1 MTIGLKGHVLGP
13 AFPEGYSNW
22 QKTDLHDLIDAELI
36 KEPTDK
42 NVVKAIKKVAKEA
55 DELVI
60 ATDFDREGELIG
72 LEALEEMLD
81 ANPELGSR
89 EGTRDGTLKIKRA
102 RYSALTKEEIERA
115 FSDLDE
121 LSYPLANAGAARQ
134 DIDLLWGA
142 TLTRAVSLAT
152 RRFGSNFLS
161 VGRVQSPTL
170 GLIVE
175 REMERRA
182 HVAKPFWELFAKFQH
197 PDGAFEAHHSVDKFW
212 ERAEVDAA
220 LAGTSSPGTVKSVTA
235 RKNTRKPPTPYNTT
249 AFSTDASSRLGIT
262 PASAM
267 RIAEDLYMDG
277 FISYPRTDNTVY
289 PSSLPVR
296 ELVSSL
302 VRIKEFSAASGLL
315 DGELKPTR
323 GKKETTDHPPIYPTQ
338 AIHPGALEGPKR
350 RVYELVV
357 RRFLATFSPPMI
369 TESTRADIE
378 AGDADLLRPRLGRR
392 RPRLRRHLHLRSLLR
407 RGDPGAEEGQSLDL
421 DGEPWIVDKETQP
434 PSRISQAKLIE
445 LMEERGLGT
454 KATRADIIQKLFDRG
469 YVYGNPPIPSETGIA
484 LYEAFKN
491 YVPGM
496 ATPEMTAQLEAEM
509 DRIAA
514 GEMTKDDVV
523 GESRDLLHKTW
534 SEIDESNEDLAKV
547 VWKGMD
553 EDRILGPCKVCE
565 EAGRKKEDGSPHML
579 RIIRA
584 KKSGKRFVGCSGWTL
599 DDPDSCDQTFPLPQR
614 GDVFRLEERC
624 SICEPDPAPQS
635 RPLPRP
641 PLEPLPQRR
650 LRVDAGDEETPRRA
664 RGRQSRQSGDGE
676 KAAARRQTRNGAS
689 HSDPQAQT
697 RQSRRQRL
705 SRPLFISLEGID
717 GSGKSTQ
724 ARLLA
729 EALGP
734 QTLSIREPGG
744 TEAAERIRELLADP
758 ALDLDPYAELL
769 LFLAARAD
777 LTARVI
783 RPALEAGRD
792 VVSDRFA
799 DSTVAYQGAARGLGV
814 GETISLTDAAT
825 DGLWPDV
832 TVLLRV
838 DPELGVERADG
849 DDRFESEGLDL
860 QRAVA
865 ESYDEIAKIASDRV
879 VVVDGDGTVEE
890 VHERVMDAVKGRW
903 ASESREAPSR

>member
-1 MTIGLKGHVLGP
+1 MRLIVTEKNNSAKKIAEALSTGSNSEDKTFKVPFYTWTDAEGDEHMTVGLKGHVLGP

-22 QKTDLHDLIDAELI
+22 QKTDLHDLIDADLI

-42 NVVKAIKKVAKEA
+42 NVVKAIKKLAKEA
-55 DELVI
+55 DDLVI

-81 ANPELGSR
+81 SNPALGSR
-89 EGTRDGTLKIKRA
+89 EGTADGTLRIQRA
-102 RYSALTKEEIERA
+102 RYSALTKEEIDRA
-115 FSDLDE
+115 FNELDE

-142 TLTRAVSLAT
+142 TLTRAVSLAS

-197 PDGAFEAHHSVDKFW
+197 PDGSFETHHTVDKFW
-212 ERAEVDAA
+212 EKAEADAA
-220 LAGTSSPGTVKSVTA
+220 LAGTSNPGTVKAVTA

-296 ELVSSL
+296 ELVTSL

-315 DGELKPTR
+315 DGELTPTR

-338 AIHPGALEGPKR
+338 AVHPGALEGPKK

-378 AGDADLLRPRLGRR
+378 AGDQTYFV
-392 RPRLRRHLHLRSLLR
+392 
-407 RGDPGAEEGQSLDL
+407 RGSVVVDPGYAGIYTYARSADEEIPKLEEGQTLQLEGD
-421 DGEPWIVDKETQP
+421 PWIVDKETQP
-434 PSRISQAKLIE
+434 PGRISQAKLIE
-445 LMEERGLGT
+445 MMEERGLGT

-469 YVYGNPPIPSETGIA
+469 YVYSNPPIPTETGIA

-491 YVPGM
+491 YVPAM
-496 ATPEMTAQLEAEM
+496 ATPEMTATLEAEM

-514 GEMTKDDVV
+514 GEMSKGAVV
-523 GESRDLLHKTW
+523 GESRELLHKTW
-534 SEIDESNEDLAKV
+534 DEIDSSREDLAKV
-547 VWKGMD
+547 IWKGMD

-565 EAGRKKEDGSPHML
+565 EAGRTKEDGSPNML

-584 KKSGKRFVGCSGWTL
+584 KKSGKRFVGCSGWVL
-599 DDPDSCDQTFPLPQR
+599 DDPESCDQTFPLPQR

-624 SICEPDPAPQS
+624 SICDRTPRLKVQPFRGRPWNLCLNDDCESMQEMKKRRAEREAAKAAKAAMEKKAPPGANAPKPARKAEVLAVVRLARGRRRLGQEHPGALAGRGAGRGLGRDPRAGRDRSGGADPRAACRPRSSPRSDGRADAVPRRPRRPHRAGDPPRAGGGAPRRR
-635 RPLPRP
+635 RPLLGFQHRLPRG
-641 PLEPLPQRR
+641 R
-650 LRVDAGDEETPRRA
+650 ARA
-664 RGRQSRQSGDGE
+664 RGRRGDRPLRDRHRRPLAGPDP
-676 KAAARRQTRNGAS
+676 AAADRARDRA
-689 HSDPQAQT
+689 
-697 RQSRRQRL
+697 RSRR
-705 SRPLFISLEGID
+705 G
-717 GSGKSTQ
+717 
-724 ARLLA
+724 
-729 EALGP
+729 
-734 QTLSIREPGG
+734 
-744 TEAAERIRELLADP
+744 
-758 ALDLDPYAELL
+758 
-769 LFLAARAD
+769 
-777 LTARVI
+777 
-783 RPALEAGRD
+783 
-792 VVSDRFA
+792 
-799 DSTVAYQGAARGLGV
+799 
-814 GETISLTDAAT
+814 
-825 DGLWPDV
+825 
-832 TVLLRV
+832 
-838 DPELGVERADG
+838 
-849 DDRFESEGLDL
+849 
-860 QRAVA
+860 
-865 ESYDEIAKIASDRV
+865 
-879 VVVDGDGTVEE
+879 
-890 VHERVMDAVKGRW
+890 
-903 ASESREAPSR
+903 

>member
-1 MTIGLKGHVLGP
+1 MRLIVTEKNSSAKKIAEILGAPGGGPQSDKSFKVPFYTWTDAAGEEQMTVGLKGHVLGP

-42 NVVKAIKKVAKEA
+42 NVVKAIKKLAKEA

-81 ANPELGSR
+81 ANPELGTR
-89 EGTRDGTLKIKRA
+89 EETDAGTLVVQRA

-115 FSDLDE
+115 FSELDT

-142 TLTRAVSLAT
+142 TLTRAVSLAS

-182 HVAKPFWELFAKFQH
+182 HVAKPFWEVFAKFEH
-197 PDGAFEAHHSVDKFW
+197 PDGAFEAHHATDKFW
-212 ERAEVDAA
+212 EKAEADSA
-220 LAGTSSPGTVKSVTA
+220 LAGTASPGVVKAVTA

-289 PSSLPVR
+289 PASLPIR
-296 ELVSSL
+296 ELVTSL
-302 VRIKEFSAASGLL
+302 VRVKEFSAASGLL
-315 DGELKPTR
+315 DGELTATR

-338 AIHPGALEGPKR
+338 AIHPGALDGSKK

-378 AGDADLLRPRLGRR
+378 AG
-392 RPRLRRHLHLRSLLR
+392 SESYFV
-407 RGDPGAEEGQSLDL
+407 RGSVVVDPGFAGIYTYARSSDEEIPALQEGQTLEL
-421 DGEPWIVDKETQP
+421 AAPATVGGEDEPTTNPWVLDKETQP

-445 LMEERGLGT
+445 MMEERGLGT

-469 YVYGNPPIPSETGIA
+469 YVYGNPPVPSETGIA

-491 YVPGM
+491 YVPAM

-514 GEMTKDDVV
+514 GDMTKKAVV
-523 GESRDLLHKTW
+523 GDSRELLHKTW
-534 SEIDESNEDLAKV
+534 SEIDESREDLAKV
-547 VWKGMD
+547 IWKGMD

-565 EAGRKKEDGSPHML
+565 EAGRKKEDGSPNML

-584 KKSGKRFVGCSGWTL
+584 KKSGKRFVGCQGWVL
-599 DDPDSCDQTFPLPQR
+599 DDPTSCDQTFPLPQR
-614 GDVFRLEERC
+614 GDVFRLEDRC
-624 SICEPDPAPQS
+624 SIC
-635 RPLPRP
+635 
-641 PLEPLPQRR
+641 
-650 LRVDAGDEETPRRA
+650 GETPRLKVVPF
-664 RGRQSRQSGDGE
+664 RGRSWNLCLNDDCESMQEMKKRRAEREAAKAAKAAMDEKPPAKGDEDAAPAKSKTKVKASKADTATRGRKRA
-676 KAAARRQTRNGAS
+676 KAAA
-689 HSDPQAQT
+689 
-697 RQSRRQRL
+697 
-705 SRPLFISLEGID
+705 
-717 GSGKSTQ
+717 KS
-724 ARLLA
+724 
-729 EALGP
+729 
-734 QTLSIREPGG
+734 
-744 TEAAERIRELLADP
+744 
-758 ALDLDPYAELL
+758 
-769 LFLAARAD
+769 
-777 LTARVI
+777 
-783 RPALEAGRD
+783 
-792 VVSDRFA
+792 
-799 DSTVAYQGAARGLGV
+799 
-814 GETISLTDAAT
+814 
-825 DGLWPDV
+825 
-832 TVLLRV
+832 
-838 DPELGVERADG
+838 
-849 DDRFESEGLDL
+849 
-860 QRAVA
+860 
-865 ESYDEIAKIASDRV
+865 
-879 VVVDGDGTVEE
+879 
-890 VHERVMDAVKGRW
+890 
-903 ASESREAPSR
+903 

>member
-1 MTIGLKGHVLGP
+1 MRLIVTEKNNSAKKIADILGAPTGGPSEDKTFKVPFYTWTDDGGNEHRTIGLKGHVLGP

-22 QKTDLHDLIDAELI
+22 QKTDLHDLIDAQLI

-72 LEALEEMLD
+72 LEALDEMLD
-81 ANPELGSR
+81 ANPALGSR
-89 EGTRDGTLKIKRA
+89 EESEKGTLTIQRA

-115 FSDLDE
+115 FGDLDT

-142 TLTRAVSLAT
+142 TLTRAVSLST

-161 VGRVQSPTL
+161 VGRVQSPSL

-182 HVAKPFWELFAKFQH
+182 HVAKPFWELFARFQH
-197 PDGAFEAHHSVDKFW
+197 PDGSFEAHHTVDKFW
-212 ERAEVDAA
+212 EKGEADAA
-220 LAGTSSPGTVKSVTA
+220 LAGTSGPGTVKAVTA

-289 PSSLPVR
+289 PSSLPVQ

-302 VRIKEFSAASGLL
+302 VKVQEFSAAAGLL
-315 DGELKPTR
+315 DSPLTATR

-338 AIHPGALEGPKR
+338 AIHPGALGEGPKK

-357 RRFLATFSPPMI
+357 RRFLATFSSPMI

-378 AGDADLLRPRLGRR
+378 AG
-392 RPRLRRHLHLRSLLR
+392 SQTYFV
-407 RGDPGAEEGQSLDL
+407 RGSVVVDPGYAGIYTYARSSDDEIPALEEGQTLEL
-421 DGEPWIVDKETQP
+421 AEATANEEGVAENPWIVGKETQP
-434 PSRISQAKLIE
+434 PGRISQAKLIE
-445 LMEERGLGT
+445 LMEERNLGT

-469 YVYGNPPIPSETGIA
+469 YVYSNPPIPTETGIA
-484 LYEAFKN
+484 LYEAFKK

-514 GEMTKDDVV
+514 GEMTKGEVV
-523 GESRDLLHKTW
+523 GESRELLHKTW
-534 SEIDESNEDLAKV
+534 SEIDETKEDLAKV

-553 EDRILGPCKVCE
+553 QDRILGPCKVCE

-599 DDPDSCDQTFPLPQR
+599 DDPESCDQTFPLPQR
-614 GDVFRLEERC
+614 GDVFKLEERC
-624 SICEPDPAPQS
+624 SICEQTPRLKVQPFRGRPWNLCLNDDCESMQEMKKRRAEREAAKEAKEAMS
-635 RPLPRP
+635 KKPLP
-641 PLEPLPQRR
+641 E
-650 LRVDAGDEETPRRA
+650 GDEDKAPAKKRKKVSKADTA
-664 RGRQSRQSGDGE
+664 TRGRKRA
-676 KAAARRQTRNGAS
+676 KAATKA
-689 HSDPQAQT
+689 
-697 RQSRRQRL
+697 
-705 SRPLFISLEGID
+705 
-717 GSGKSTQ
+717 
-724 ARLLA
+724 
-729 EALGP
+729 
-734 QTLSIREPGG
+734 
-744 TEAAERIRELLADP
+744 
-758 ALDLDPYAELL
+758 
-769 LFLAARAD
+769 
-777 LTARVI
+777 
-783 RPALEAGRD
+783 
-792 VVSDRFA
+792 
-799 DSTVAYQGAARGLGV
+799 
-814 GETISLTDAAT
+814 
-825 DGLWPDV
+825 
-832 TVLLRV
+832 
-838 DPELGVERADG
+838 
-849 DDRFESEGLDL
+849 
-860 QRAVA
+860 
-865 ESYDEIAKIASDRV
+865 
-879 VVVDGDGTVEE
+879 
-890 VHERVMDAVKGRW
+890 
-903 ASESREAPSR
+903 

>member
-1 MTIGLKGHVLGP
+1 MRLIVTEKNNSAKKIAEALSNGSNGADKSFKVPFYTWSDENGNEQMTIGLKGHVLGP

-81 ANPELGSR
+81 SNPALGSR
-89 EGTRDGTLKIKRA
+89 EGTADGSLVIQRA

-115 FSDLDE
+115 FNDLDT

-142 TLTRAVSLAT
+142 TLTRAVSLAS

-182 HVAKPFWELFAKFQH
+182 HVAKPFWELFAKFEH
-197 PDGAFEAHHSVDKFW
+197 PDGTFETHHSVDKFW
-212 ERAEVDAA
+212 DKAEADAA
-220 LAGTSSPGTVKSVTA
+220 FAGTVAPGVVKSVTA
-235 RKNTRKPPTPYNTT
+235 RKNTRRPPTPYNTT

-289 PSSLPVR
+289 PSSLPLR
-296 ELVSSL
+296 ELVTSL
-302 VRIKEFSAASGLL
+302 VKVKEFSAAAGLL

-338 AIHPGALEGPKR
+338 AIHPGALDGSKK

-369 TESTRADIE
+369 TESTRADIK
-378 AGDADLLRPRLGRR
+378 AG
-392 RPRLRRHLHLRSLLR
+392 SEIYFV
-407 RGDPGAEEGQSLDL
+407 RGSVVVDPGYAGIYTYARSSDEEIPALKEGQRLDL
-421 DGEPWIVDKETQP
+421 DGQPWIVDKETQP

-445 LMEERGLGT
+445 MMEERGLGT

-469 YVYGNPPIPSETGIA
+469 YVFGNPPVPSETGIA

-491 YVPGM
+491 YVPAM

-514 GEMTKDDVV
+514 GEMTKGAVV

-534 SEIDESNEDLAKV
+534 TEIDGSREDLAKV
-547 VWKGMD
+547 IWKGMD
-553 EDRILGPCKVCE
+553 EDRVLGPCKVCE
-565 EAGRKKEDGSPHML
+565 EAGRKKDDGSPHML

-599 DDPDSCDQTFPLPQR
+599 DDPNSCDQTFPLPQR
-614 GDVFRLEERC
+614 GDVFKLEDRC
-624 SICEPDPAPQS
+624 SICEQTPRLKVVPFRG
-635 RPLPRP
+635 RPWNLCLNDDCESMQEMKKRRAEREAAKAAKAAMSKKP
-641 PLEPLPQRR
+641 PVQ
-650 LRVDAGDEETPRRA
+650 GDEDAPAKPKKAKVKASKADTA
-664 RGRQSRQSGDGE
+664 TRGRKRA
-676 KAAARRQTRNGAS
+676 KAAA
-689 HSDPQAQT
+689 
-697 RQSRRQRL
+697 
-705 SRPLFISLEGID
+705 
-717 GSGKSTQ
+717 K
-724 ARLLA
+724 
-729 EALGP
+729 
-734 QTLSIREPGG
+734 
-744 TEAAERIRELLADP
+744 
-758 ALDLDPYAELL
+758 
-769 LFLAARAD
+769 
-777 LTARVI
+777 
-783 RPALEAGRD
+783 
-792 VVSDRFA
+792 
-799 DSTVAYQGAARGLGV
+799 
-814 GETISLTDAAT
+814 
-825 DGLWPDV
+825 
-832 TVLLRV
+832 
-838 DPELGVERADG
+838 
-849 DDRFESEGLDL
+849 
-860 QRAVA
+860 
-865 ESYDEIAKIASDRV
+865 
-879 VVVDGDGTVEE
+879 
-890 VHERVMDAVKGRW
+890 
-903 ASESREAPSR
+903 

>member
-1 MTIGLKGHVLGP
+1 MRLIVTEKNNSAKKIAEALSNGTNSADKTFKVPFYAWKDDEGCEHMTVGLKGHVLGP

-42 NVVKAIKKVAKEA
+42 NVVKAIKKLAKEA

-81 ANPELGSR
+81 ANPDLGSR
-89 EGTRDGTLKIKRA
+89 EGTADGTLRIKRA

-115 FSDLDE
+115 FGDLDT

-142 TLTRAVSLAT
+142 TLTRAVSLAS

-197 PDGAFEAHHSVDKFW
+197 PDGAFEAHHTTDKFW
-212 ERAEVDAA
+212 EKAEADAA

-235 RKNTRKPPTPYNTT
+235 RKNTRRPPTPYNTT

-289 PSSLPVR
+289 PPSLPVR

-302 VRIKEFSAASGLL
+302 VRVKEFSAAAGLL
-315 DGELKPTR
+315 DQPELKATR

-338 AIHPGALEGPKR
+338 AIHPGALEGPKK

-378 AGDADLLRPRLGRR
+378 AG
-392 RPRLRRHLHLRSLLR
+392 SQTYFV
-407 RGDPGAEEGQSLDL
+407 RGSVVVDPGYAGIYTYARSSDEEIPKLEEGQQLPL

-434 PSRISQAKLIE
+434 PGRISQAKLIE
-445 LMEERGLGT
+445 MMEERGLGT

-469 YVYGNPPIPSETGIA
+469 YVYGNPPVPSETGIA

-491 YVPGM
+491 YVPAM
-496 ATPEMTAQLEAEM
+496 ATPEMTATLEAEM
-509 DRIAA
+509 DQIAA
-514 GEMTKDDVV
+514 GEMTKGKVV
-523 GESRDLLHKTW
+523 GDSRDLLHKTW
-534 SEIDESNEDLAKV
+534 NEIDAAREDLAKV
-547 VWKGMD
+547 IWKGMD

-565 EAGRKKEDGSPHML
+565 EAGRTKEDGSPNML

-584 KKSGKRFVGCSGWTL
+584 KKSGKRFVGCTGWTL

-624 SICEPDPAPQS
+624 SICD
-635 RPLPRP
+635 R
-641 PLEPLPQRR
+641 
-650 LRVDAGDEETPRRA
+650 TPRLKVQPF
-664 RGRQSRQSGDGE
+664 RGRPWNLCLNDECPSME
-676 KAAARRQTRNGAS
+676 EMKKRR
-689 HSDPQAQT
+689 
-697 RQSRRQRL
+697 
-705 SRPLFISLEGID
+705 
-717 GSGKSTQ
+717 
-724 ARLLA
+724 
-729 EALGP
+729 
-734 QTLSIREPGG
+734 
-744 TEAAERIRELLADP
+744 AERE
-758 ALDLDPYAELL
+758 
-769 LFLAARAD
+769 AARAAKEEMAKKAPPD
-777 LTARVI
+777 AKN
-783 RPALEAGRD
+783 
-792 VVSDRFA
+792 
-799 DSTVAYQGAARGLGV
+799 GAAKTSKADTGTR
-814 GETISLTDAAT
+814 
-825 DGLWPDV
+825 
-832 TVLLRV
+832 RRK
-838 DPELGVERADG
+838 RAKA
-849 DDRFESEGLDL
+849 S
-860 QRAVA
+860 
-865 ESYDEIAKIASDRV
+865 AK
-879 VVVDGDGTVEE
+879 
-890 VHERVMDAVKGRW
+890 
-903 ASESREAPSR
+903 

>member
-1 MTIGLKGHVLGP
+1 MRLIVTEKNNSAKKIAEALSNGTNSADKTFKVPFYAWTDAEGNEHMTVGLKGHVLGP

-22 QKTDLHDLIDAELI
+22 QKTDLHDLIDAQLV

-42 NVVKAIKKVAKEA
+42 NVVKAIKKLAKEA

-89 EGTRDGTLKIKRA
+89 EETEAGTLRVQRA
-102 RYSALTKEEIERA
+102 RYSALTKEEIDGA
-115 FSDLDE
+115 FDNLDE

-142 TLTRAVSLAT
+142 TLTRAVSLAS

-182 HVAKPFWELFAKFQH
+182 HVAKPFWEVFAKFEH
-197 PDGAFEAHHSVDKFW
+197 PDGSFEAHHTVDKFW
-212 ERAEVDAA
+212 EKAEADAA
-220 LAGTSSPGTVKSVTA
+220 IAGTSSPGTVKSVTA

-296 ELVSSL
+296 ELVTSL

-315 DGELKPTR
+315 EGELKPTR

-338 AIHPGALEGPKR
+338 AVHPGALEGPKK

-378 AGDADLLRPRLGRR
+378 AGEETYFV
-392 RPRLRRHLHLRSLLR
+392 
-407 RGDPGAEEGQSLDL
+407 RGSVVVDPGYAGIYTYARSADEEIPKLEEGQKLLLEGADASPE
-421 DGEPWIVDKETQP
+421 GANPWIVGKETQP
-434 PSRISQAKLIE
+434 PGRISQAKLIE
-445 LMEERGLGT
+445 MMEERGLGT

-469 YVYGNPPIPSETGIA
+469 YVYGNPPVPSETGIA

-491 YVPGM
+491 YVPAM

-514 GEMTKDDVV
+514 GEMTKGTVV

-534 SEIDESNEDLAKV
+534 TEIDGSREDLAKV
-547 VWKGMD
+547 IWKGMD
-553 EDRILGPCKVCE
+553 DDRILGPCKVCE
-565 EAGRKKEDGSPHML
+565 EAGRTKEDGSPNML

-584 KKSGKRFVGCSGWTL
+584 KKSGKRFVGCTGWIA
-599 DDPDSCDQTFPLPQR
+599 DDPNSCDQTFPLPQR

-624 SICEPDPAPQS
+624 SICDRTPRLKVVPFRG
-635 RPLPRP
+635 RPWNLC
-641 PLEPLPQRR
+641 LNDDCESMQEMKKRR
-650 LRVDAGDEETPRRA
+650 AEREAAKAAKAAMEKQPKPKGDE
-664 RGRQSRQSGDGE
+664 
-676 KAAARRQTRNGAS
+676 
-689 HSDPQAQT
+689 
-697 RQSRRQRL
+697 
-705 SRPLFISLEGID
+705 
-717 GSGKSTQ
+717 
-724 ARLLA
+724 
-729 EALGP
+729 
-734 QTLSIREPGG
+734 
-744 TEAAERIRELLADP
+744 
-758 ALDLDPYAELL
+758 
-769 LFLAARAD
+769 
-777 LTARVI
+777 
-783 RPALEAGRD
+783 
-792 VVSDRFA
+792 
-799 DSTVAYQGAARGLGV
+799 
-814 GETISLTDAAT
+814 DAAPAKADT
-825 DGLWPDV
+825 A
-832 TVLLRV
+832 TRKRK
-838 DPELGVERADG
+838 RAKAG
-849 DDRFESEGLDL
+849 
-860 QRAVA
+860 
-865 ESYDEIAKIASDRV
+865 AK
-879 VVVDGDGTVEE
+879 G
-890 VHERVMDAVKGRW
+890 
-903 ASESREAPSR
+903 